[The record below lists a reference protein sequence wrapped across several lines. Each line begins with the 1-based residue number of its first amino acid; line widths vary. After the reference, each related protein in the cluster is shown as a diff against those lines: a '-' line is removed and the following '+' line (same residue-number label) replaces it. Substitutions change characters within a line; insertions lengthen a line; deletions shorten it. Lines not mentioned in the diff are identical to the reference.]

1 MTTNNGSLA
10 QAFTNN
16 KQRVTLFVNPSILKQ
31 ARAQAVVEELS
42 LTSLVEKALTDYLPK
57 ETIIKKVDIRISPDL

>member
-1 MTTNNGSLA
+1 MT
-10 QAFTNN
+10 TNN

>member
-31 ARAQAVVEELS
+31 ARAQAVVDELS
-42 LTSLVEKALTDYLPK
+42 LTSLVEKALINYLPK
-57 ETIIKKVDIRISPDL
+57 ETVIKKVV